1 MGVAIYERNNQLL
14 VPGRKQGIVTEED
27 PAAVADGA
35 AAKPMSEQIE
45 LALQPP
51 KNTQSSQSA

>member
-27 PAAVADGA
+27 PTAVADGA
-35 AAKPMSEQIE
+35 AAKPMSEQTE
-45 LALQPP
+45 PTSQPP
-51 KNTQSSQSA
+51 TNT